1 MACGKPP
8 DPASM
13 TPPKPVGHPRP
24 ETPEGSLKQLERIL
38 KIEKAGPVIDRA
50 IARAQFFL
58 DQARRNGSPAEALR
72 RLEATYQSLKGQAH
86 ELQRAALKVEWPLT
100 LTGVKRV
107 SYASGLNIQ
116 TAKDALLDPNH
127 WASKDYRA
135 GLNSIIGGSERIPDE
150 IKPQLYR
157 DVARVLELA
166 PHGGGIVKEL
176 TLRGQRGASGAQAK
190 LGNRG
195 NAGIGYAYEF
205 MGTAALS
212 YAASSPRN
220 AGAPSL
226 HIQPGVHSV
235 AFGSKV
241 PLDRRLVSAG
251 AGLKPGLECDINI
264 YDPRNGREIGV
275 DFKHTESVKHSS
287 AKDKA
292 QIEAVVQAINER
304 QIDEYHFVTN
314 RTFGEGFM
322 RDIAAANEVLAAR
335 GDALIACHEY
345 VTTLK

>member
-1 MACGKPP
+1 
-8 DPASM
+8 M
-13 TPPKPVGHPRP
+13 TPPRSLEHPRL
-24 ETPEGSLKQLERIL
+24 ETADRSLKQLERIL

-50 IARAQFFL
+50 VARAQFFL
-58 DQARRNGSPAEALR
+58 EQAQRNGSPTEVMR

-86 ELQRAALKVEWPLT
+86 QLQRAALKGDWRLT
-100 LTGVKRV
+100 LGGLKGIP
-107 SYASGLNIQ
+107 YASMQNIR
-116 TAKDALLDPNH
+116 TAKEALLNPNH

-135 GLNSIIGGSERIPDE
+135 GLNSIIGGSERIPDA

-157 DVARVLELA
+157 DVARVIELA

-176 TLRGQRGASGAQAK
+176 TLRGQRGASGVQGK

-212 YAASSPRN
+212 HGVSTPRN
-220 AGAPSL
+220 AGASSL
-226 HIQPGVHSV
+226 FIQPGVHTVS
-235 AFGSKV
+235 FGDKV

-251 AGLKPGLECDINI
+251 SGLKPGLECDISI
-264 YDPRNGREIGV
+264 YDTRNGREVGV
-275 DFKHTESVKHSS
+275 DFKHTVSTKHSS
-287 AKDKA
+287 SKDKA
-292 QIEAVVQAINER
+292 QIEAVVQAINEG

-314 RTFGEGFM
+314 KAFGEGFM

-335 GDALIACHEY
+335 GDALIGCHEY

>member
-1 MACGKPP
+1 
-8 DPASM
+8 M
-13 TPPKPVGHPRP
+13 TPPRSLRHPPP
-24 ETPEGSLKQLERIL
+24 ESAAGSLKQLDRIL
-38 KIEKAGPVIDRA
+38 RIEKAGPVIDRA
-50 IARAQFFL
+50 LDRAEFFL
-58 DQARRNGSPAEALR
+58 DQARRNGSAAQVMR

-86 ELQRAALKVEWPLT
+86 DLQRAALKVEWPLT
-100 LTGVKRV
+100 LTGSKRV
-107 SYASGLNIQ
+107 KYASNLNTQ
-116 TAKDALLDPNH
+116 TVKDALLDPSH

-135 GLNSIIGGSERIPDE
+135 SLDFIICGNQRIPDA

-166 PHGGGIVKEL
+166 PHGGGIVKAL
-176 TLRGQRGASGAQAK
+176 TLRGQRGASGAQGK

-212 YAASSPRN
+212 YGASTPRN
-220 AGAPSL
+220 AGASPL
-226 HIQPGVHSV
+226 YIEPGVHTVS
-235 AFGSKV
+235 FGNKV
-241 PLDRRLVSAG
+241 PLDRRLVNAG
-251 AGLKPGLECDINI
+251 DGLKPGLECDISI

-275 DFKHTESVKHSS
+275 DFKHTESTKHSS

-292 QIEAVVQAINER
+292 QIDAVVQAIKER

-314 RTFGEGFM
+314 KTFGEGFM

-335 GDALIACHEY
+335 GDPLIGCHEY
-345 VTTLK
+345 VSTLK

>member
-1 MACGKPP
+1 MACAKPP

-13 TPPKPVGHPRP
+13 TSPKSPGHPHP
-24 ETPEGSLKQLERIL
+24 ESAEGSLKQLERIL

-50 IARAQFFL
+50 VARAQFFL
-58 DQARRNGSPAEALR
+58 DKARSNGSPAEVMR

-100 LTGVKRV
+100 LTGPKRI
-107 SYASGLNIQ
+107 SYASALNVQ
-116 TAKDALLDPNH
+116 TAKEALLDPGH

-135 GLNSIIGGSERIPDE
+135 GLTSIIAGSGRIPE
-150 IKPQLYR
+150 AVKPQLYR
-157 DVARVLELA
+157 DVARVLEIA

-212 YAASSPRN
+212 RDVSTPRN
-220 AGAPSL
+220 SGASAL
-226 HIQPGVHSV
+226 FIETGVHKV
-235 AFGSKV
+235 TFGNKI
-241 PLDRRLVSAG
+241 PLDRRLASKDPS
-251 AGLKPGLECDINI
+251 LKDGLECDISV
-264 YDPRNGREIGV
+264 YDPRSGRDVGI
-275 DFKHTESVKHSS
+275 DFKHTESTKRSS
-287 AKDKA
+287 ATDRA
-292 QIEAVVQAINER
+292 QIEAVVQAIHEG

-314 RTFGEGFM
+314 GTFGSGFI
-322 RDIAAANEVLAAR
+322 REIDAANVVLAER
-335 GDALIACHEY
+335 GDPLIGCHEY
-345 VTTLK
+345 VKTIG

>member
-1 MACGKPP
+1 MSTGPRA
-8 DPASM
+8 PA
-13 TPPKPVGHPRP
+13 HPRS
-24 ETPEGSLKQLERIL
+24 ESAEGSLKQLDRIL
-38 KIEKAGPVIDRA
+38 RIEKAGPVVDRA

-58 DQARRNGSPAEALR
+58 DQARRNGSPAEVMR
-72 RLEATYQSLKGQAH
+72 RLEATYNSLKGQAH
-86 ELQRAALKVEWPLT
+86 QLQRAALKVEWPLT
-100 LTGVKRV
+100 LTGLKR
-107 SYASGLNIQ
+107 SYASELNIK
-116 TAKDALLDPNH
+116 TAKEALLDPNH

-135 GLNSIIGGSERIPDE
+135 GLNSIVAGSGRIPDA

-166 PHGGGIVKEL
+166 PHGGGIVREL
-176 TLRGQRGASGAQAK
+176 TLRGQRGASGAPGK

-212 YAASSPRN
+212 HAPSTPRN

-226 HIQPGVHSV
+226 FIQSGVHLVS
-235 AFGSKV
+235 FGHKV
-241 PLDRRLVSAG
+241 PLDRRHVSAG
-251 AGLKPGLECDINI
+251 AGLKPGLECDIGV
-264 YDPRNGREIGV
+264 YDPRSGREIGV
-275 DFKHTESVKHSS
+275 DFKHTESTKRSS

-292 QIEAVVQAINER
+292 QIEAVVQAIKER

-314 RTFGEGFM
+314 KTFGEGFM
-322 RDIAAANEVLAAR
+322 REIDAANEMLAAR
-335 GDALIACHEY
+335 GDALIGCHEY